1 MGQSAPL
8 VLIRKVRSFAAP
20 LLSYDLN
27 NKKNMARHTKTDIL
41 DAAEFLFSQQ
51 GFTQTSMREIT
62 TRADVNLA
70 SVNYHFGSKKNL
82 IQAVFK
88 RYFDHLMP
96 HVHACLEEP
105 VFGKGAPGIETLLYT
120 LIPPMLALNT
130 LSDNGTATFVKL
142 LGRGYNETQ
151 GHLRRFIMNDYGE
164 CIRSLVSAIRQ
175 CLPHLSEEEL
185 FWRMHFAIG
194 SFVFSMA
201 SSQALT
207 EIAESDFHKHVDIE
221 EVMRHLVP
229 FVAQGFTGTVA

>member
-1 MGQSAPL
+1 
-8 VLIRKVRSFAAP
+8 
-20 LLSYDLN
+20 
-27 NKKNMARHTKTDIL
+27 MARHTKNDIL
-41 DAAEFLFSQQ
+41 DAAEYLFSLQ

-62 TRADVNLA
+62 ARAEVNLA

-88 RYFDHLMP
+88 RYFDQLMP
-96 HVHACLEEP
+96 KVEERLNSHVIDSGVVGVER
-105 VFGKGAPGIETLLYT
+105 LLYE
-120 LIPPMLALNT
+120 LVPPMLQLNV

-151 GHLRRFIMNDYGE
+151 GHLRRFIMNDYGA
-164 CIRSLVSAIRQ
+164 CIRALISAIRS
-175 CLPHLSEEEL
+175 CLPHLPEEEL
-185 FWRMHFAIG
+185 FWRLHFAMG

-221 EVMRHLVP
+221 EVIRHLVP
-229 FVAQGFTGTVA
+229 FVAQGLAGNVTR